1 MREAF
6 LRGYGERKPWICIR
20 MTMICYLFR
29 AVGWGYSVGWS
40 SVVWFDEGGEKSNK
54 NNSLDISNEVL
65 WRWLSYLI
73 ARFGIPQ
80 K

>member
-40 SVVWFDEGGEKSNK
+40 SVVWFDEGGRGATKT
-54 NNSLDISNEVL
+54 I
-65 WRWLSYLI
+65 LSTS
-73 ARFGIPQ
+73 Q